1 MVSNQ
6 VLKAGAALRVAAGLA
21 GLTLLAACSW
31 LGHGQ
36 KESSSPPA
44 ATPIA
49 SVGAG
54 TEAAAPQTVTDHLG
68 EAETTTVIS
77 DAAPVLNGSAPMS
90 YTVKRGD
97 TLWGIAGVFLKDPWL
112 WPEIWYVNPQVE
124 NPHRIYPGDVL
135 RLATGADGKTQLQLV
150 RGPGTRLAPLL
161 RSEPLEGPIA
171 TIPYT
176 AIASF
181 LSRPGVL
188 SKEQVKA
195 APYVQ
200 ALRDEH
206 MIAGT
211 GNAVYVKKVAGGVG
225 ERYSVMHVGDPL
237 KDPEGHDVL
246 GYMGIYTAT
255 AQLTRTGDPATA
267 VLSDTARETLRGDIL
282 VADTNA
288 GALDFRPHAP
298 ARAVKGQV
306 MAIVNGV
313 LLAGQYQVVA
323 LNRGT
328 NHGIE
333 AGHVL
338 IAQQSQRTVDDH
350 CARIGGNGT
359 CRHFGSEKLPIETAG
374 QLMVFKTYARM
385 SYALVVDET
394 APIHVGDHV
403 TSP

>member
-6 VLKAGAALRVAAGLA
+6 LLNAGAALRAATGFL
-21 GLTLLAACSW
+21 GLTLLAACSS

-36 KESSSPPA
+36 KGSTPPPA

-49 SVGAG
+49 SAAAG
-54 TEAAAPQTVTDHLG
+54 DAVAPQTVTDHLG
-68 EAETTTVIS
+68 DAETTTVIS

-97 TLWGIAGVFLKDPWL
+97 TLWGIAGLFLRDPWL

-135 RLATGADGKTQLQLV
+135 RLATGADGRTQLQLV
-150 RGPGTRLAPLL
+150 RGPVTRLAPLL

-171 TIPYT
+171 TIPYS

-188 SKEQVKA
+188 SKDQVKA

-225 ERYSVMHVGDPL
+225 ERYNVMHIGDPL
-237 KDPEGHDVL
+237 KDPESHDVL
-246 GYMGIYTAT
+246 GYMAIYTAT
-255 AQLTRTGDPATA
+255 AQLTRPGDPATA
-267 VLSDTARETLRGDIL
+267 TLSDSARETLRGDVLI
-282 VADTNA
+282 ADTHP

-298 ARAVKGQV
+298 ARPLKGQV

-323 LNRGT
+323 LNRGAS
-328 NHGIE
+328 HGIE

-338 IAQQSQRTVDDH
+338 LALESQREINDR
-350 CARIGGNGT
+350 CARIAGNGT
-359 CRHFGSEKLPIETAG
+359 CRHFGTEKLPIETAG
-374 QLMVFKTYARM
+374 RVMVFKVYPRM